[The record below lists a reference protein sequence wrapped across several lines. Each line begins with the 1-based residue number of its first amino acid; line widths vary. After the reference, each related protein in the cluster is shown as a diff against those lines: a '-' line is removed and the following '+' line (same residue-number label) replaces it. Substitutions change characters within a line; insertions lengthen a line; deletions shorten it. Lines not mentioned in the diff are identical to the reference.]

1 ANIGRFEG
9 GSATNIVAEKVT
21 LNAEARSHSDESIIK
36 QVNHM
41 KSVFET
47 TAKKYH
53 CHAEVEIIKSYPGFK
68 ISDDA
73 TVTSIAKSS
82 ALSLGLEANTVIAG
96 GGSDGNIINQIGIPT
111 VILGVGYENIHTT
124 EERISI
130 KSLNQLVQQLCIPKV
145 IVDVSYENIH
155 TT

>member
-1 ANIGRFEG
+1 
-9 GSATNIVAEKVT
+9 
-21 LNAEARSHSDESIIK
+21 
-36 QVNHM
+36 M

-96 GGSDGNIINQIGIPT
+96 GGSDGNIINQLGIPT

-130 KSLNQLVQQLCIPKV
+130 KSLNQLANQLLSIN
-145 IVDVSYENIH
+145 DVLIKQSIN
-155 TT
+155 